1 MSIHSDE
8 SKRKTS
14 MYPKVRIDALTDGI
28 FAVAMTILVLDLRLP
43 DEFHPMDDGAVA
55 HAVLGL
61 WPKFLPY
68 VLSFYVLGS
77 TWLANIKLKS
87 RSESVDRT
95 YASWWL
101 LQMLLAT
108 CVPFSTTL
116 IGRFVNHAPA
126 VWVYSANLAV
136 LAAVGYRLVL
146 LLPDHKG
153 DEITRDRKVSL
164 LVLLATSLLCAA
176 FSVIDPAAALWA
188 YALNI
193 FAPRLARQ
201 IERRGPA

>member
-1 MSIHSDE
+1 
-8 SKRKTS
+8 

-43 DEFHPMDDGAVA
+43 DEFHPADDGAVA

-87 RSESVDRT
+87 RGESVDKT

-101 LQMLLAT
+101 LLMLLAT

-116 IGRFVNHAPA
+116 IGRFVHHAPS
-126 VWVYSANLAV
+126 VWFYSANLAG
-136 LAAVGYRLVL
+136 LAATGYRLVL
-146 LLPDHKG
+146 LPPHPQD
-153 DEITRDRKVSL
+153 DENTRGRKLSL
-164 LVLLATSLLCAA
+164 LVLLGTSALCAG
-176 FSVIDPAAALWA
+176 FSVIDPAAALWV

-193 FAPRLARQ
+193 FAPRLARR
-201 IERRGPA
+201 IGRRGPA